1 MASVSTIVD
10 IVLPVI
16 QRLRIEPGEVLV
28 IKGVRFVRESHRDEF
43 RKQVQELLPGVK
55 VMLLPVEAELAV
67 IAPVRAPEVIPGVRF
82 DMPPNEAAAYRASW
96 AASMLECQASNPAPI
111 WSITS
116 TTVDGKEET
125 CQPTEH
131 ERMAEFFKRESSN
144 GK

>member
-1 MASVSTIVD
+1 MASVNATVD

-28 IKGVRFVRESHRDEF
+28 IKGMKFVQKSHRDDF
-43 RKQVQELLPGVK
+43 RDQVKEMLPGVK
-55 VMLLPVEAELAV
+55 VMMLPEEAELAV
-67 IAPVRAPEVIPGVRF
+67 ITPVRAPEVIPI
-82 DMPPNEAAAYRASW
+82 E
-96 AASMLECQASNPAPI
+96 
-111 WSITS
+111 SITY